1 MEHKKVV
8 LGGNP
13 SAQIRPIPDMC
24 VQDRTI
30 TLNKMAVLNIF
41 KDRRPTAQAWINDA
55 IPRLIIMDDHKK
67 QKLVTWFWEEM
78 PNNSWLEFDFGTK
91 LLSLCI
97 LEKK

>member
-1 MEHKKVV
+1 MEHRKVV

-24 VQDRTI
+24 VKDRTI
-30 TLNKMAVLNIF
+30 TLNKMKVLNIF

-91 LLSLCI
+91 LLSLCV